1 MSRSDTTDELSD
13 MVRRKLRNLT
23 PYWASEVR
31 VDGDFHD
38 SGIVDFMAFRPSMGM
53 EFAHTDGNVE
63 LGTFYFV
70 EVKSCM
76 ADFTSG
82 HGLNFRGD
90 QNWLV
95 CERKLA
101 EELREKQLLPHN
113 CTVFV
118 PNKPRNRLISYIK
131 TTPEMAR
138 RDHSAAFLL
147 FQMMKRGAYDR

>member
-1 MSRSDTTDELSD
+1 MSRSDTTDGLSD
-13 MVRRKLRNLT
+13 MVRRKLRNIT
-23 PYWASEVR
+23 PYWASEVM
-31 VDGDFHD
+31 VDGGLHN
-38 SGIVDFMAFRPSMGM
+38 SGIVDFMAFRPSMGV
-53 EFAHTDGNVE
+53 EFACTDGNVE

-95 CERKLA
+95 CERELA
-101 EELREKQLLPHN
+101 EELRGKRMLPHN

-118 PNKPRNRLISYIK
+118 PDKPRKRLIPYIK
-131 TTPEMAR
+131 TSPEMAR

-147 FQMMKRGAYDR
+147 FQMMKRGAYDL